1 MITRKT
7 LRQANAEKDHFDAET
22 FEGLTDADIDRMIAE
37 DRKLA
42 PPTQSLAPLLD
53 MRDIR
58 RKLGLTQAQLA
69 KKLHV
74 AVATLRDWEHGRG
87 QTDPALQALLRVLDK
102 LPGPA
107 LRALDEPTRQAG

>member
-1 MITRKT
+1 
-7 LRQANAEKDHFDAET
+7 
-22 FEGLTDADIDRMIAE
+22 
-37 DRKLA
+37 
-42 PPTQSLAPLLD
+42 

-58 RKLGLTQAQLA
+58 WKLGLTQAQLA

-87 QTDPALQALLRVLDK
+87 QSGPALQALLRVLDK

-107 LRALDEPTRQAG
+107 LRAPDEPPRQAG